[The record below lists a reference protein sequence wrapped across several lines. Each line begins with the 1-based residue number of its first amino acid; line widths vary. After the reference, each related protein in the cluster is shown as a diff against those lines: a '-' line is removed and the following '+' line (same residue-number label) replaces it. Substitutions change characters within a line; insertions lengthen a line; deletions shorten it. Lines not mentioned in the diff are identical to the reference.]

1 MFIYTTQGV
10 CSTEIHLDVEN
21 NKIKSVDFIRGC
33 QGNLLG
39 IRSLVEGM
47 DVDQAINKLKG
58 IKCMKKDTS
67 CPDQL
72 AKALE
77 EMKKSQFK

>member
-1 MFIYTTQGV
+1 MFIFKTQGV
-10 CSTEIHLDVEN
+10 CSSEIHLDVKD
-21 NKIKSVDFIRGC
+21 NKINSVEFIRGC

-39 IRSLVEGM
+39 IGSLVEGM

-58 IKCMKKDTS
+58 IKCRDKNTS

-77 EMKKSQFK
+77 EIKKAS

>member
-1 MFIYTTQGV
+1 MFIFKTKGV

-21 NKIKSVDFIRGC
+21 NKIKSVDFIKGC

-39 IRSLVEGM
+39 ISSLVEGM
-47 DVDQAINKLKG
+47 EVDQAIGKLKG
-58 IKCMKKDTS
+58 IKCRSKDTS

-72 AKALE
+72 AQALE
-77 EMKKSQFK
+77 EFKKNS

>member
-1 MFIYTTQGV
+1 MFIYKTQGV
-10 CSTEIHLDVEN
+10 CSTEIHLDIES

-39 IRSLVEGM
+39 ISSLVQGM
-47 DVDQAINKLKG
+47 DVDYAISKLKG

-72 AKALE
+72 SIALE
-77 EMKKSQFK
+77 EYKKSI